1 MIDLQSLNLEVPTA
15 SDLKIIDRSKEAKLA
30 ARRLRRE
37 IARRLEKLDSGTLVL
52 AARSLFP
59 QGEVVDSVELLARS
73 ITGALD
79 RVADLKSRIDNARE
93 EERARLKPLISAA
106 IRRVLDL
113 AGVPEAV
120 EAKLREI
127 DVQEREKSEK
137 LQRLG
142 LNDERVSLLLVEE
155 FAERRAKLENQAS
168 ELRKERAAWEKF
180 LRSYDESDLP
190 AVELAM

>member
-1 MIDLQSLNLEVPTA
+1 
-15 SDLKIIDRSKEAKLA
+15 LKIIDRNREAKMA

-37 IARRLEKLDSGTLVL
+37 IAKRLEKIDSATIVS
-52 AARSLFP
+52 AARHFFP

-79 RVADLKSRIDNARE
+79 RAAGFKSRIDNARE

-127 DVQEREKSEK
+127 DVQERQKYEK

-142 LNDERVSLLLVEE
+142 LNDERIERLLAEE
-155 FAERRAKLENQAS
+155 FAERRAKLETQAA
-168 ELRKERAAWEKF
+168 ELRKERAGWERF
-180 LRSYDESDLP
+180 LQTYDEGDLP